1 MRPAVLPLLLL
12 LAVPGAA
19 AAAEAVPALER
30 PPGGNWLVL
39 ARLPPLLAREE
50 VRKHLETGL
59 TTTFAFHAHAR
70 GAGAGEA
77 AEGAARVDVRYE
89 PWDEVYWVTR
99 ADVSGKVSR
108 LTFPSFERL
117 ARWWQELRLE
127 IIKPPRPGAGRV
139 EVRLRV
145 IPFSHS
151 EQLDAQRWF
160 SQALAEEEPGGAG
173 SVSQVTEDQPETFR
187 DLLNLLMATSIR
199 RPALLEYEWTLAV
212 PREGKR

>member
-1 MRPAVLPLLLL
+1 MRPAALPLLLL
-12 LAVPGAA
+12 LAAPRAA
-19 AAAEAVPALER
+19 TAETVPALER
-30 PPGGNWLVL
+30 PPGPWLVL

-59 TTTFAFHAHAR
+59 TTTFAFHARA
-70 GAGAGEA
+70 AGAGEA

-108 LTFPSFERL
+108 VTFASFDRL

-127 IIKPPRPGAGRV
+127 IIKAPPPGTGRV

-173 SVSQVTEDQPETFR
+173 SVSQVTKDQPETFR